1 MTDENTNLD
10 AEPDTDSAVDS
21 DSGFDSD
28 ADSDD
33 GVDIAESEDSVAD
46 TVAGTPASLTG
57 DGRLRFFV
65 FRVLPALVVVLGAAA
80 GILRWQ
86 DSSHRAVENARDDSV
101 AAARDATVAILSYK
115 ADSVEQDLRSATDRL
130 TGTFLDSF
138 TDLINKVVI
147 PGAKEKK
154 ITAIAQVSAAASV
167 SATAHH
173 AVALVFVDQTV
184 TIDGGAPSGTAS
196 SVRVTLDQVDDRW
209 LVSGFDPV

>member
-1 MTDENTNLD
+1 MTDENDSPD
-10 AEPDTDSAVDS
+10 AAPDSGVDS
-21 DSGFDSD
+21 
-28 ADSDD
+28 
-33 GVDIAESEDSVAD
+33 AESEDSVAD
-46 TVAGTPASLTG
+46 TVANTPVSLKG
-57 DGRLRFFV
+57 DGRMRFFV
-65 FRVLPALVVVLGAAA
+65 LRVLPALVLLLGAGA
-80 GILRWQ
+80 GILQWQ
-86 DSSHRAVENARDDSV
+86 DSSHRAVENARVDSV

-147 PGAKEKK
+147 PGAREKK

-167 SATAHH
+167 SATAEH

-196 SVRVTLDQVDDRW
+196 SVRVTLDKADDRW

>member
-1 MTDENTNLD
+1 MTDEQPVTDENINPDVET
-10 AEPDTDSAVDS
+10 DTDAGVDGDVDS
-21 DSGFDSD
+21 
-28 ADSDD
+28 
-33 GVDIAESEDSVAD
+33 AESEDSVAD
-46 TVAGTPASLTG
+46 TVSDTVAGTPVALKG
-57 DGRLRFFV
+57 DGRVRFFV
-65 FRVLPALVVVLGAAA
+65 FRVLPALIVLLGAGA

-86 DSSHRAVENARDDSV
+86 DASHRAVENARADSV

-115 ADSVEQDLRSATDRL
+115 ADSVEQDLGAATDRL

-147 PGAKEKK
+147 PGAREKK
-154 ITAIAQVSAAASV
+154 ITALAQVSAAASV
-167 SATAHH
+167 SATAQQ

-196 SVRVTLDQVDDRW
+196 SVRVTLDRVDDRW